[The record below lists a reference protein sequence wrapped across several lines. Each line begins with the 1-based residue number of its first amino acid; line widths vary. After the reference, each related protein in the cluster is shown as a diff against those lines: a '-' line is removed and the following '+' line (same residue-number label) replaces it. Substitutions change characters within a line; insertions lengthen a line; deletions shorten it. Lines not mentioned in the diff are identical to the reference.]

1 MPHKSRNKLE
11 EDSTRNRIILAAGPI
26 FAAKGFKKTTV
37 REICDFAKVNVASIN
52 YYFGDKQRLYIE
64 TVVGAREML
73 AKQFPQQPSDPN
85 RPPEERLRILIGTL
99 LKRLVAM
106 QSEPWQVRLIMRE
119 VLQPTEAA
127 KHLVKAYFR
136 PFFDSILNVIDDLVG
151 ARLPDFERNQIGFSV
166 IGQCMHYRFS
176 AEMISM
182 MVSDSEF
189 EENYQIEQLTDHIT
203 SFSLG
208 AIATIKTNGTL
219 RSTDGITG

>member
-99 LKRLVAM
+99 LKRLVA
-106 QSEPWQVRLIMRE
+106 IMRE

-151 ARLPDFERNQIGFSV
+151 ARLPDFERNQIGISV

-189 EENYQIEQLTDHIT
+189 EENYQMEQLTDHIT

-208 AIATIKTNGTL
+208 AIAAIKTNGTL